1 MLFRSA
7 SSTQFIERLSARLGA
22 ASVQLWQPQADHRP
36 EDMQRW
42 ITLEE
47 LGGLGKRDE
56 AGNADQNTIK
66 SIAARACIHSA
77 TGTKGINSTQKE
89 GKTGVKRDVK
99 LNANS
104 DIKTDALFPTWLLRQ
119 PLKLACKAGAPQYQ
133 GPLVKLAG
141 PQRLEATG
149 WLLANCADGAEQANI
164 SPALRDYF
172 IYRSSQGVLL
182 WIYSERLA
190 LVSPSPNS
198 SAAQRDWRDWYLQGV
213 FA

>member
-1 MLFRSA
+1 MPCFLPGCCASRSNWPA
-7 SSTQFIERLSARLGA
+7 KPVR
-22 ASVQLWQPQADHRP
+22 
-36 EDMQRW
+36 
-42 ITLEE
+42 
-47 LGGLGKRDE
+47 
-56 AGNADQNTIK
+56 
-66 SIAARACIHSA
+66 
-77 TGTKGINSTQKE
+77 
-89 GKTGVKRDVK
+89 
-99 LNANS
+99 
-104 DIKTDALFPTWLLRQ
+104 
-119 PLKLACKAGAPQYQ
+119 QYQ

-149 WLLANCADGAEQANI
+149 WLLANGADGAEQANI

-190 LVSPSPNS
+190 LLSHSSSPGQTP